1 MLQALRVRP
10 FAQRWLLAL
19 ALLLPLAQGA
29 AWLHTLSHAT
39 GGAPHAALHEGTSA
53 SDGLVQDLCELC
65 LAAAHLAGT
74 APGPDAA
81 PTVATAAATTAPQA
95 GPVHAAHSAPHWR
108 HGARGPPERTAAPAT
123 LTS

>member
-1 MLQALRVRP
+1 MLASLRVRP

-39 GGAPHAALHEGTSA
+39 GGAAHTAQHES
-53 SDGLVQDLCELC
+53 SEGLVQDLCELC

-81 PTVATAAATTAPQA
+81 PTAATAAATATPQA
-95 GPVHAAHSAPHWR
+95 GPVQAAHSAPYWR